1 MRTSRVTVRHAD
13 MKKSK
18 RSLWVA
24 LGVVLLLGGAAVA
37 QPPKLNINPNR
48 HPNLAAAQDFSKQ
61 AWDRIV
67 QAQKANDW
75 DMSGHAQKAKELLE
89 AVNIELSRAA
99 EAANNK

>member
-1 MRTSRVTVRHAD
+1 
-13 MKKSK
+13 MKNCK
-18 RSLWVA
+18 RSLWAA
-24 LGVVLLLGGAAVA
+24 LGIVVLLVGVAAA

-48 HPNLAAAQDFSKQ
+48 HPNLAAAQDLSRQ
-61 AWDRIV
+61 AWDKIV

-99 EAANNK
+99 EAANAK

>member
-1 MRTSRVTVRHAD
+1 MRTFVRNLKNSRW
-13 MKKSK
+13 
-18 RSLWVA
+18 SLWA
-24 LGVVLLLGGAAVA
+24 AIGIVVLLVGVAVA

-67 QAQKANDW
+67 MAQKANDW

-99 EAANNK
+99 EAANAK